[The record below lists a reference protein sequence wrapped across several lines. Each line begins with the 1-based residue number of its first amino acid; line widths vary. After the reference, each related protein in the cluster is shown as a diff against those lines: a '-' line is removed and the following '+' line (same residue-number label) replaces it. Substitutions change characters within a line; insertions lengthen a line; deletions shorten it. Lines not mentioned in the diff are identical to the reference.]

1 MKPLKKNYHTH
12 HELCRHATGTAEDY
26 ASKAYEAGIR
36 VLGFSDH
43 APSAV
48 ITHDDR
54 MRFDELETYLSDVEA
69 VKRKYEGTL
78 VIHTGL
84 EIEYLDENHEYY
96 RDLKRKVDYFI
107 LGQHYIRPED
117 DKSKLRGTIGLKKG
131 IDIIKYAKTVESAI
145 KTGMFAL
152 VAHPDIYM
160 ASYPSFDDHAKEAAN
175 IIIDASIKYDV
186 PLEFNANGVRRGSI
200 NSKAGTHY
208 RYPRKEFWDIA
219 VQKGATAV
227 LSADAHSPEQLNDQ
241 AIKDSESLIKAW
253 GITTKDTLKF

>member
-1 MKPLKKNYHTH
+1 MKKNYHTH
-12 HELCRHATGTAEDY
+12 HELCRHAKGTAKDY
-26 ASKAYEAGIR
+26 ASKAYEAGFS

-48 ITHDDR
+48 ITKDAR
-54 MRFDELETYLSDVEA
+54 MRFEELETYLKDVEA
-69 VKRKYEGTL
+69 IKRQYEGKMI
-78 VIHTGL
+78 IHTGL
-84 EIEYLDENHEYY
+84 EIEYLDTNHEYY
-96 RDLKRKVDYFI
+96 RDLKRKVEYFI

-117 DKSKLRGTIGLKKG
+117 DKSALRGVIGLKKG
-131 IDIIKYAKTVESAI
+131 KDIIEYAKNVESAI
-145 KTGMFAL
+145 KTGMFSL
-152 VAHPDIYM
+152 IAHPDIYL
-160 ASYPSFDDHAKEAAN
+160 ASYGRFDEDAEEAAT
-175 IIIDASIKYDV
+175 IIIEASLKYDV